1 MARGFFSDFLMGL
14 EGGTRGLPQAIQNR
28 ERFGLRKKQYQDQEE
43 RLDWQ
48 RDSSNWQWR
57 MKEAKERGDS
67 AMVQTLWPEGIKL
80 GIISAF
86 EGEPHRPPPLPS
98 IGDESASLLEDPGD
112 VMAGFE
118 EMTADPYPGVQDPR
132 LRSRMMFM
140 DKERKR
146 KDLEL
151 ERKEE
156 LFGLELEEL
165 TKEVSPETPWKQVG
179 DNEFWWKT
187 DEDGQIITQGDIN
200 SATDIKI
207 YPKQGLMYNKRTGE
221 FSPLPQDALDMMKEF
236 GGNNVVSYDKDIG
249 LLIMDDGST
258 KFVTDDI
265 RKVISDHFD
274 KVHRNRQA
282 LVDQRGDVQVMLA
295 ELRGRIRADASQLAS
310 EKRAYTDIISDIT
323 DNKVSLEGAL
333 ERYYGALKAA
343 KIPDA
348 RQTAQA
354 LTDHFALL
362 ALDRVPFSIT
372 NKQKED
378 LAESGYIWAQAE
390 EIKDLLKK
398 PIVKAHVGI
407 IQGSLSDMKKRW
419 QGERNAN
426 PDVVRFRFLLADM
439 SDRIQRIRTG
449 AVINESEKASYDDLM
464 GSTLKDAI
472 ALGIRMETLQET
484 MQGRKDTVWREGLDN
499 SFGAKARDY
508 IDKIPQYQSIS
519 GYRSEGRTVTDMT
532 DEDFQ

>member
-28 ERFGLRKKQYQDQEE
+28 ERFGFQREQAEVLRE
-43 RLDWQ
+43 RLDRQ
-48 RDSSNWQWR
+48 EKATNWQWK
-57 MKEAKERGDS
+57 MKDAKERGDTE
-67 AMVQTLWPEGIKL
+67 AVELLFPEGIEL
-80 GIISAF
+80 GIYSAY
-86 EGEPHRPPPLPS
+86 EGEPYLPPAPVEPF
-98 IGDESASLLEDPGD
+98 GDESASLLEDPGD

-118 EMTADPYPGVQDPR
+118 EMTADPYPGVQDRR

-140 DKERKR
+140 DEETERKQ
-146 KDLEL
+146 LEQQR
-151 ERKEE
+151 EDE
-156 LFGLELEEL
+156 LFGLEFEKLQQSLEIPWIS
-165 TKEVSPETPWKQVG
+165 KGNGFYRVVDDKMETMG
-179 DNEFWWKT
+179 DWNPSNM
-187 DEDGQIITQGDIN
+187 IIDFENGVMYEKGT
-200 SATDIKI
+200 TDI
-207 YPKQGLMYNKRTGE
+207 
-221 FSPLPQDALDMMKEF
+221 FPLPEGFEKIIEKNPDLASADW
-236 GGNNVVSYDKDIG
+236 SSG
-249 LLIMDDGST
+249 LWIDRSGQVHQMDDDARGLIQE
-258 KFVTDDI
+258 VLDERH
-265 RKVISDHFD
+265 RKSLELIGFRRSEQE
-274 KVHRNRQA
+274 K
-282 LVDQRGDVQVMLA
+282 LA

-323 DNKVSLEGAL
+323 DNKVSLDGAL

-354 LTDHFALL
+354 MTDHFALL

-372 NKQKED
+372 NKQKDD

-398 PIVKAHVGI
+398 PVVVAHVGI

-419 QGERNAN
+419 TGERNAN

-519 GYRSEGRTVTDMT
+519 GYRSEGRTVTGMT
-532 DEDFQ
+532 DEDF